1 MQMSSELIFE
11 KVKLSSLVMLYKWK
25 THSGD
30 LPVRRKLINRKS
42 EGVLRNI
49 ENVIDM
55 IECDFAVIFFFLLSE
70 AELSIHTKRDI
81 TVQIEMSWESK
92 VKGIQPTLR
101 LLLSLSFLRGLIK
114 GTFKVKEACKKVGK
128 RWSAWSRGTVVPP
141 ETTEPLLQF
150 LHSNAILQYTERT
163 YGGKRI
169 NSDIWW

>member
-1 MQMSSELIFE
+1 MSSELIFE

-25 THSGD
+25 THSRD

-81 TVQIEMSWESK
+81 TVQIEMS
-92 VKGIQPTLR
+92 
-101 LLLSLSFLRGLIK
+101 
-114 GTFKVKEACKKVGK
+114 
-128 RWSAWSRGTVVPP
+128 
-141 ETTEPLLQF
+141 
-150 LHSNAILQYTERT
+150 
-163 YGGKRI
+163 
-169 NSDIWW
+169 